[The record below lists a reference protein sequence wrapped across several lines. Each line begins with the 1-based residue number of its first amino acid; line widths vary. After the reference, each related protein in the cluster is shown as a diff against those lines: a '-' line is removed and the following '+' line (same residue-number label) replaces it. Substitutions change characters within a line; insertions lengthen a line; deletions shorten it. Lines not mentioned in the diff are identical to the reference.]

1 MKYYYGHD
9 YKEAHTNAPIEIS
22 SVEQLRQYTENYNVV
37 FPADDEIDPV
47 LEEVDY
53 TETKDGIAVDKFI
66 FDDYQQ
72 GTYINI
78 QFADDND
85 DGNVYSYKMINE
97 DDEFIYFEYI
107 G

>member
-1 MKYYYGHD
+1 MHPTSCYGGTL
-9 YKEAHTNAPIEIS
+9 KP
-22 SVEQLRQYTENYNVV
+22 R
-37 FPADDEIDPV
+37 
-47 LEEVDY
+47 
-53 TETKDGIAVDKFI
+53 DKFI

>member
-1 MKYYYGHD
+1 MKYYYGND
-9 YKEAHTNAPIEIS
+9 YQEAHTNAPIEIS
-22 SVEQLRQYTENYNVV
+22 LVEQLRQYTENYNVV
-37 FPADDEIDPV
+37 FPTDDDIDLV
-47 LEEVDY
+47 LDELDY

-66 FDDYQQ
+66 FDDYKQ

>member
-1 MKYYYGHD
+1 MKYYYGND
-9 YKEAHTNAPIEIS
+9 YKEAHTNAPIEIT
-22 SVEQLRQYTENYNVV
+22 SVGQLRQYTENYNVV
-37 FPADDEIDPV
+37 FPADDEIDLV

>member
-1 MKYYYGHD
+1 MKYYYGND
-9 YKEAHTNAPIEIS
+9 YKEAHTNAPIEIT
-22 SVEQLRQYTENYNVV
+22 SVEQLHQYTENYNVV
-37 FPADDEIDPV
+37 FPADDEIDLV

>member
-1 MKYYYGHD
+1 MKYYYGND
-9 YKEAHTNAPIEIS
+9 YKEAHTNAPIEIT
-22 SVEQLRQYTENYNVV
+22 SVEQLCQYTENYHVV
-37 FPADDEIDPV
+37 FPADDEIDLV

>member
-1 MKYYYGHD
+1 MLFR
-9 YKEAHTNAPIEIS
+9 S
-22 SVEQLRQYTENYNVV
+22 YTENYNVV
-37 FPADDEIDPV
+37 FPADDEIDLV

-107 G
+107 GQRRAI